1 MLLCV
6 CSISHGQPPGERSVA
21 ITSVN
26 GRTSITETF
35 SLYSGTKTLVRWSIF
50 SWRSSS
56 YKGTVRHSSSGKP
69 KLRKNHTGV
78 SSSSTSIKASLTSDA
93 TNLLYTCVIISGYFP
108 ASASASKSLLS
119 IILKPAI
126 GSMPSSTYAKSKK
139 LMEGRIFN
147 AIFSAAARSL
157 KSTTVRSA
165 TSGLPGTA

>member
-35 SLYSGTKTLVRWSIF
+35 SLYSGTKTLVRWSMF

-56 YKGTVRHSSSGKP
+56 YKGTVRHSSSGRP

-93 TNLLYTCVIISGYFP
+93 TNLLYTWVIISGYFP

-119 IILKPAI
+119 SCSFALPLSISLTSKEKCSRRISLSRSIKFPTT
-126 GSMPSSTYAKSKK
+126 SQNRSSLS
-139 LMEGRIFN
+139 
-147 AIFSAAARSL
+147 
-157 KSTTVRSA
+157 
-165 TSGLPGTA
+165 